1 MNFLADRR
9 HRLLWL
15 SAAVVVAAVVAVP
28 GALAD
33 GSDTLVTV
41 GSPVSPF
48 SQNKQNEPAVA
59 IDPSHPNWVVAGA
72 NEEIDMEAC
81 NAGTDNTC
89 PFTQGVG
96 TSGVYFSSDQATTWS
111 QPTYTGWTARGCIGA
126 VGDGDAACQPVVG
139 PIGTLPK
146 YYENGLVSD
155 GDPAVAFGP
164 KPDGNGGFSWSNGS
178 RLYYANLTSSFSG
191 ERSEAAIKGFEA
203 IAVSR
208 TDDVGAAAAGSNDAW
223 MAPVIVSKQNAALFS
238 DHEMI
243 AVDDAESSSFFGN
256 VYICNAAFRSQETSP
271 NSLPEPIVLNVSRD
285 GGDTWQTRQLSAAV
299 DNIVNGGRQD
309 CQVDTDSNGVVYVF
323 WDGYDKKTGSLA
335 IYYIRS
341 FDGGKS
347 FERPANIL
355 TTVVGPGQ
363 GGTMDGVAGARDGLT
378 PSISIANGAPSGDNA
393 PNTIAVTYAQGP
405 TNGESAQVWLGQP
418 SDSAPVDWHG
428 PFTASPSSDRPM
440 FPAVA
445 ISPDGND
452 LYLTYDSFL
461 QQWQT
466 DLASARMMQG
476 VVRHADVP
484 TGLGSVSFSEL
495 NRSPAGDAR
504 GSSANSLTSGFLGDY
519 NFAAATNDYGVAVW
533 NDSRH
538 ALDCPAVD
546 AYRQSIVDGSPIP
559 APAPEQDCP
568 AGFGNTDIFSGSYAD
583 PTTP

>member
-15 SAAVVVAAVVAVP
+15 SAAMVAAVVVAVP
-28 GALAD
+28 GALAY

-41 GSPVSPF
+41 GSPMSPF

-59 IDPSHPNWVVAGA
+59 IDPSHPERVVAGA
-72 NEEIDMEAC
+72 NDELDMEAC
-81 NAGTDNTC
+81 NAGSDNTC
-89 PFTQGVG
+89 PFTAGVG
-96 TSGVYFSSDQATTWS
+96 VSGVYFSFDRATSWS
-111 QPTYTGWTARGCIGA
+111 QPTYRGWTARGCIGA
-126 VGDGDAACQPVVG
+126 VGDDAPCAPEVG
-139 PIGTLPK
+139 LIGTLPG

-164 KPDGNGGFSWSNGS
+164 RPDGNGGFSWEGS

-208 TDDVGAAAAGSNDAW
+208 TDDVVGAATGHSDAW

-285 GGDTWQTRQLSAAV
+285 GGDTWQSRQLSAAV

-347 FERPANIL
+347 FERPARML
-355 TTVVGPGQ
+355 TTVTSPGR

-405 TNGESAQVWLGQP
+405 TNAETAQVWLGQP
-418 SDSAPVDWHG
+418 SGSSPVDWHG
-428 PFTASPSSDRPM
+428 PFVASGSGDRPM

-452 LYLTYDSFL
+452 LYLTYDAFL
-461 QQWQT
+461 QPWQA
-466 DLASARMMQG
+466 DLASPRLMQG
-476 VVRHADVP
+476 VVRHSDLPA
-484 TGLGSVSFSEL
+484 GLGSVSFSEL
-495 NRSPAGDAR
+495 NRGTAGDAR
-504 GSSANSLTSGFLGDY
+504 GSSANSLTDGFLGDY
-519 NFAAATNDYGVAVW
+519 NFAAATNDYGVATW
-533 NDSRH
+533 NDTRR
-538 ALDCPAVD
+538 AINCPAVD
-546 AYRQSIVDGSPIP
+546 AYRQSIVDGSPIA

-568 AGFGNTDIFSGSYAD
+568 VGFGNTDIFSGSYPD
-583 PTTP
+583 PSP